1 MYRTALQPL
10 ALTTPRCFESED
22 SFSAIVSTEDT
33 EHMSSYSRTNLNSVH
48 LIPTAAV
55 WQGWKL
61 ILASCAAGVVGIGGI
76 LFLNGLN
83 IALDNSVLRSE
94 KTRTRVLFFETCL
107 ATWELEGKPRHK
119 GRTYCNAAAVQ
130 YVNSLPLN

>member
-1 MYRTALQPL
+1 
-10 ALTTPRCFESED
+10 
-22 SFSAIVSTEDT
+22 
-33 EHMSSYSRTNLNSVH
+33 MSSYSRTNLNSVH